1 MDRNKENPFVSPI
14 WKAARIGERLS
25 PYVAVACVV
34 MAVSEK
40 ITSIYASVRGGVM
53 GKCGTVNEGGAY
65 ISVFR
70 HVG

>member
-34 MAVSEK
+34 MAVSELNP
-40 ITSIYASVRGGVM
+40 S
-53 GKCGTVNEGGAY
+53 
-65 ISVFR
+65 FW
-70 HVG
+70 